1 MNNRESSRLKFVTN
15 ASYVLAAA
23 AAMLMTL
30 TNIVYAASA
39 ASHSSKSAA
48 EALWVANNDGN
59 FISEFANGALDS
71 SGIPAPNRINLSSNL
86 NEPWGIV
93 FDSSKDLWVSNVGN
107 GTLTKFTF
115 SQLKALN
122 KNQVPVAKVVISGL
136 DRPEGMAFDKKH
148 NLWVANEGNGELL
161 EFTSKQLK
169 KSGSP
174 VPTTTLSS
182 SDLSSPVG
190 IVFDSTGGIW
200 VGDDHLNDVAMFT
213 AAQLKEGG
221 TQSATVLL
229 TDDGSGSLDTPE
241 PVAFDADG
249 SLWVANNT
257 DPVLQLG
264 TVVKFSSSQLTST
277 GSPTPAVILTA
288 TTVTGTSAESFDIP
302 CGLAFD
308 KQGNLWVGNDASDQ
322 NGSLEEFTPEDLSAS
337 GSPQPAVFLDS
348 NAVGTNI
355 DGPLL
360 ISFGPVLP

>member
-30 TNIVYAASA
+30 TNIVFYAASA

-190 IVFDSTGGIW
+190 IAFDSTGGIW

-249 SLWVANNT
+249 SL
-257 DPVLQLG
+257 
-264 TVVKFSSSQLTST
+264 
-277 GSPTPAVILTA
+277 GSPTTLIQFCSSEP
-288 TTVTGTSAESFDIP
+288 
-302 CGLAFD
+302 
-308 KQGNLWVGNDASDQ
+308 W
-322 NGSLEEFTPEDLSAS
+322 
-337 GSPQPAVFLDS
+337 S
-348 NAVGTNI
+348 NFRLVN
-355 DGPLL
+355 
-360 ISFGPVLP
+360 